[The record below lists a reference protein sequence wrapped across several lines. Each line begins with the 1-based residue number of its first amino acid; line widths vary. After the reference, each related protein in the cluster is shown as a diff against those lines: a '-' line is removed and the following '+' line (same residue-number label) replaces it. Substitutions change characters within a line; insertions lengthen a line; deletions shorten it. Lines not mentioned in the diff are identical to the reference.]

1 MFIYLSSLFSS
12 GLLLAALPAVLIL
25 NGGWEAAAAGLAI
38 GAATVL
44 LGCFV
49 VMLAGEDR
57 APGGHGPRAV

>member
-1 MFIYLSSLFSS
+1 MFVYLTSLFSS
-12 GLLLAALPAVLIL
+12 GLLLAALAAVLIL